1 MRRRAAPPFFKGGS
15 LEGVPVALTE
25 RCVTADASIGCED
38 LTDLLKQQQLNFGEA
53 LLERLRPHGL
63 GSYVQYEH
71 RSAAQSPSG

>member
-1 MRRRAAPPFFKGGS
+1 M
-15 LEGVPVALTE
+15 
-25 RCVTADASIGCED
+25 TADASIGCED